1 MRKLLDAQELAKED
15 KFYNPGWTS
24 GMGSYAISPDVPRLD
39 LKNLS
44 KLEINPTPQIT
55 KSQKRHLKRS
65 SDFKIGYDESVCQ
78 NPKDISEKYFPS
90 EKPNLSRSS
99 KSPFKRKKPTKFF
112 LCCLKRSD

>member
-44 KLEINPTPQIT
+44 KLEINPKPQIT
-55 KSQKRHLKRS
+55 KS
-65 SDFKIGYDESVCQ
+65 
-78 NPKDISEKYFPS
+78 
-90 EKPNLSRSS
+90 
-99 KSPFKRKKPTKFF
+99 
-112 LCCLKRSD
+112 